1 MTNDLNTNDEDEVLN
16 QEEDAPVDELTHLKN
31 KADMMGIKYASRI
44 GVDKLRLK
52 INAKLN
58 GEALDEDDEDE
69 SEPKGKT
76 KSAPMS
82 KIERIAEVR
91 KKMHKEQMFL
101 VRLRI
106 SNLNPAKKDL
116 DGEYFTVVNKYLG
129 SVRKFI
135 PYGEASDNGYH
146 VPHIIYT
153 ELKSRKFN
161 SVRTKTVDGQIQVIQ
176 KWVPEFALEVMEP
189 LTLKEIKDL
198 AASQAAS
205 RGTE

>member
-76 KSAPMS
+76 KSAPLS